1 MPNASTV
8 HHMEEDVP
16 ELVCERAPVH
26 PRVFSSIFRRSP
38 PTHQNPSRT
47 AGMGHRQVME
57 MEELMNAGWLSHGV
71 WLDRPQ
77 MKECVKLGCI

>member
-1 MPNASTV
+1 MFVNVRLYTR
-8 HHMEEDVP
+8 
-16 ELVCERAPVH
+16 VCTLPSSDGH
-26 PRVFSSIFRRSP
+26 PP
-38 PTHQNPSRT
+38 HQKPSRT

-71 WLDRPQ
+71 WLDGPQ